1 MKSRLDREHRAD
13 YETEWAAMRMSRRS
27 GRWPAGIVP
36 PVGQYADPAYS
47 SGVLSRFM

>member
-1 MKSRLDREHRAD
+1 MKSRLDGEHRAD

-36 PVGQYADPAYS
+36 PSDSMRIPLTRRV
-47 SGVLSRFM
+47 F